1 MLKMLP
7 PLLLLAA
14 ATNASAATYD
24 PCIAAG
30 DQTMTIA
37 QARDDGVL
45 MSKFLTDAAGKFET
59 DAEQEQYF
67 RRVVQIYIFLP
78 ESADKLKESAI
89 DRCNAAGGV

>member
-7 PLLLLAA
+7 SLLLLAV

-24 PCIAAG
+24 ICTEAG
-30 DQTMTIA
+30 TVTGAIA

-45 MSKFLTDAAGKFET
+45 MSTFLIEAAGGNPP
-59 DAEQEQYF
+59 DAEMELYF
-67 RRVVQIYIFLP
+67 RRVAQIYLFLP

-89 DRCNAAGGV
+89 DRCNATG